1 MPLVLTDT
9 ATLVVNDHLVRKPL
23 RERVDVT
30 AVSVPEQSTLQEVE
44 GTLRSQ
50 VVHVRPKKV
59 KSSYRED
66 LLTSQK

>member
-9 ATLVVNDHLVRKPL
+9 ASVVVNDHLVRKPL
-23 RERVDVT
+23 RERVVVT
-30 AVSVPEQSTLQEVE
+30 EISTPERLIVE
-44 GTLRSQ
+44 ETESTLRSQ